1 MHQTIIGQTNPV
13 AIAFFVAFVLS
24 TLMITWWAAKRT
36 RTTKDFYAAGRSITG
51 FQNGLALAGDY
62 MSAASFLGIAG
73 LVSTKGY
80 DGLIY
85 SVGWLVG
92 WPIIM
97 FLISEPLRNL
107 GKYTF
112 ADVVAFR
119 LQQRPIRAAA
129 AAGSIVVVLTYLIA
143 QMVGAGTLIKL
154 MFGLPFELA
163 IVVTGALMISYV
175 LFGGMIATTWVQIIK
190 AVLLLGGATLLVI
203 MTLAQFGFSYAEL
216 FSKAAV
222 ATPLGQKFLEP
233 GGLVTS
239 PVDAFSLGLALM
251 FGTAGLPHI
260 LMRFYTVPDAKAA
273 RKSVFIATGFIG
285 YFYIL
290 TVTIGFGAAVL
301 VGQKVI
307 MGIDAGGNM
316 AGPLLAEALGG
327 NIFLGFLSAVAFAT
341 ILAVVSGLTL
351 AGASA
356 LSHDLYVGVIRRGIA
371 NEKEEVKVAKI
382 ATVGLGI
389 CAILLGILFKGQN
402 VAFLVGLTFAIAAS
416 ANFPALLMSI
426 MWKKFTTLGAVTSI
440 YTGLAVA
447 VVLLVLSP
455 TVWVDIVQK
464 DAKTKVTAQLKEI
477 DTATAA
483 IDPQIADLQKQMVG
497 ADVIAKLKK
506 KEIPAAEKKNAELQA
521 SVAAKM
527 TEKEALASKKKE
539 ASAAMPKAIFPLK
552 NPGIYSMSAAFL
564 IGILASLM
572 KPDKESQDK
581 FADEKVREY
590 IGIGAE

>member
-1 MHQTIIGQTNPV
+1 MHQTIIGQANPV
-13 AIAFFVAFVLS
+13 AIMFFVLFVLT
-24 TLMITWWAAKRT
+24 TLGITYWAAKRT

-97 FLISEPLRNL
+97 FLIAEPLRNL

-119 LQQRPIRAAA
+119 LNQRPIRAAA
-129 AAGSIVVVLTYLIA
+129 AAGSLVVVLTYLIA

-163 IVVTGALMISYV
+163 VAVTGTLMICYV
-175 LFGGMIATTWVQIIK
+175 IFGGMIATTWVQIIK
-190 AVLLLGGATLLVI
+190 ACLLLGGATLLVI
-203 MTLAQFGFSYAEL
+203 LTLNEFGFSYAEL
-216 FSKAAV
+216 FKRAS

-233 GGLVTS
+233 GALISS
-239 PVDAFSLGLALM
+239 PLEAFSLGLALM

-273 RKSVFIATGFIG
+273 RTSVFYATGFIG

-356 LSHDLYVGVIRRGIA
+356 LSHDLYVGVIRRGVA
-371 NEKEEVKVAKI
+371 AEKEEVKVAKI
-382 ATVGLGI
+382 ATIGLGI
-389 CAILLGILFKGQN
+389 CAILLGILFKGKN

-426 MWKKFTTLGAVTSI
+426 MWKKFTTAGAVTSI
-440 YTGLAVA
+440 YVGLISAT
-447 VVLLVLSP
+447 VLIVLSP
-455 TVWVDIVQK
+455 TVWVDIVHKEDVAAVQAQIK
-464 DAKTKVTAQLKEI
+464 TIDAAAAAADAK
-477 DTATAA
+477 
-483 IDPQIADLQKQMVG
+483 IADLQKQLG
-497 ADVIAKLKK
+497 SKAAIAAAVQEKDQLAEQKK
-506 KEIPAAEKKNAELQA
+506 AAG
-521 SVAAKM
+521 
-527 TEKEALASKKKE
+527 
-539 ASAAMPKAIFPLK
+539 AAMPKAIFPMK
-552 NPGIYSMSAAFL
+552 NPGIFSMGAAFL
-564 IGILASLM
+564 IGILVSLM
-572 KPDKESQDK
+572 SRDKAAEEK
-581 FADEKVREY
+581 FEGEKVRTY
-590 IGIGAE
+590 VGIGAE